1 MEEVLLGLHEV
12 AVSLWGLVSGIFVG
26 AYDLLSA
33 VAAWAGSLLLVLHTD
48 YPRLEGLLVGV
59 LLAWLM
65 LRRDRHPLLRV
76 LSAPLKL
83 VVDIL
88 DLAWDQVVEV
98 ISDTWNTA
106 KGWVVGGWQWCL
118 GKVKAVWS
126 GGLGLLKGA
135 YGWVMSKL
143 KALKDALSKKKEG

>member
-33 VAAWAGSLLLVLHTD
+33 IAAWAGSLVLVLHTD

-106 KGWVVGGWQWCL
+106 KGWVFGGWQWCL
-118 GKVKAVWS
+118 GKVKAAWDWK
-126 GGLGLLKGA
+126 LGLLKGS
-135 YGWVMSKL
+135 YSWVMDKL
-143 KALKDALSKKKEG
+143 KALKGKLSKKEG

>member
-1 MEEVLLGLHEV
+1 MEEVLSGLHEV
-12 AVSLWGLVSGIFVG
+12 AVSLWGLVSGIAVG
-26 AYDLLSA
+26 AWDLLS
-33 VAAWAGSLLLVLHTD
+33 VTAAWVGSLLLVLHTD

-83 VVDIL
+83 VVDVL

-98 ISDTWNTA
+98 VSDVYGTA
-106 KGWVVGGWQWCL
+106 KGWLVGGWQWCL
-118 GKVKAVWS
+118 GKVMGAWNWCT
-126 GGLGLLKGA
+126 GLVKGC
-135 YGWVMSKL
+135 YTWVMDKL
-143 KALKDALSKKKEG
+143 TALKSKLSKKDD